1 MVRRKW
7 LAVFMVC
14 LLGAALAGMFVA
26 EGAVS
31 PKTVSIPKNFSC
43 TLTTWGWD
51 ENYWNHVVAGF
62 NKIYP
67 NIKFEFTPVAN
78 GDYLQKLQT
87 SLAAGT
93 PLPDIP
99 WAIIDS
105 RGRAFEL
112 DMWEP
117 LNKAPYNMNP
127 KDVYDYLIPIMKN
140 SKGDI
145 CGVEQGMNPAALAYK
160 RDLAK
165 QYFGTDDPAQLSKL
179 LPDWNTFVNKGK
191 EVVAKSGG
199 KVFLMQGIGDI
210 YQIAR
215 DQNPAPWVEKNTVNA
230 TRIFKPLLNRVV
242 QFRDSKIL
250 DKLSAWTP
258 AWYASFGQ
266 DKYIFAGCAA
276 WTPQYVIQP
285 NDPNGKGNWGLMRAP
300 GGNFSWGG
308 TTLGISKQCKN
319 KAAAWELVK
328 FATLSVEGAKAAHEV
343 GFLSSYKAA
352 YKDPEFASIK
362 NEWFGGQDIGKY
374 YINDVV
380 PNIKLR
386 PMSKYDNVI
395 KDSLDLI
402 VTSLNNDTKMTVAD
416 ALPKLIQEIKNRAP
430 ELAVK

>member
-1 MVRRKW
+1 MFKNRAKV
-7 LAVFMVC
+7 
-14 LLGAALAGMFVA
+14 LLGVFLFTILLGSILSVQGAATGI
-26 EGAVS
+26 S
-31 PKTVSIPKNFSC
+31 KDYSC

-51 ENYWNHVVAGF
+51 ENYWKHVTAAF

-67 NIKFEFTPVAN
+67 NIKFDFTPVAN

-117 LNKAPYNMNP
+117 LNKAPYNMNS
-127 KDVYDYLIPIMKN
+127 KDVFDYLLPIMKN

-145 CGVEQGMNPAALAYK
+145 CGIEQGINPAALAYK

-165 QYFGTDDPAQLSKL
+165 KYFGTDDPAKLSKF
-179 LPDWNTFVNKGK
+179 LPDWNTFITKGK
-191 EVVAKSGG
+191 EVVAKSDG
-199 KVFLMQGIGDI
+199 KVFMMQGIGDI
-210 YQIAR
+210 YQIVR
-215 DQNPAPWVEKNTVNA
+215 DQNPTPWVTKGNTVYA
-230 TRIFKPLLNRVV
+230 TKIFKPVLARVI
-242 QFRDSKIL
+242 QFRDARIQ
-250 DKLSAWTP
+250 DKLAAWTP

-266 DKYIFAGCAA
+266 DKYIFAGCAI

-319 KAAAWELVK
+319 KLAAWEFVK
-328 FATLSVEGAKAAHEV
+328 FATLTIDGAKAAHEV
-343 GFLSSYKAA
+343 GFLTSYKAA
-352 YKDPEFASIK
+352 YKNPEFASIK
-362 NEWFGGQDIGKY
+362 NEWFGSQDIGNY
-374 YINDVV
+374 WINDVA
-380 PNIKLR
+380 PNIKIR

-395 KDSLDLI
+395 KDSLDLM
-402 VTSLNNDTKMTVAD
+402 VSSLNNDTKMTLEEATKRLVV
-416 ALPKLIQEIKNRAP
+416 EIKNRAP
-430 ELAVK
+430 ELNVK